1 MKTQPGLDALDECQ
15 TASSTRT
22 KFIDELLSLQSRHD
36 ANILV
41 TSRLINDVAERFQQ
55 ATLLEIRANPEDV
68 GVFLAANMANMPAS
82 VRRSEPLQ
90 DSIKTAIL
98 EAIDSMLLLAR
109 LYIEF
114 LEDKMTPR
122 AMRNALDE
130 LQRRAQGKLGED
142 R

>member
-1 MKTQPGLDALDECQ
+1 VVDALDECQ

-22 KFIDELLSLQSRHD
+22 KFINELLSLQSRHD

-82 VRRSEPLQ
+82 VRKSEPLQ

-98 EAIDSMLLLAR
+98 EAIDSM
-109 LYIEF
+109 
-114 LEDKMTPR
+114 
-122 AMRNALDE
+122 
-130 LQRRAQGKLGED
+130 
-142 R
+142 